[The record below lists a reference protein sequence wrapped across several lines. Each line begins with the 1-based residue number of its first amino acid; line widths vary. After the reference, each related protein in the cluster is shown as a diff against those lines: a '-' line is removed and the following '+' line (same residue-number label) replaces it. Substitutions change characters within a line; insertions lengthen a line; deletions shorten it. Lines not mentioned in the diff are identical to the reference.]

1 MPWALELKWD
11 GIRAQVRLE
20 RGRVT
25 LRTRPGSDATSEF
38 PELAPIGEA
47 VRGHRVILDAELV
60 RLDAD
65 GHPDFAAVAARLGG
79 HRHAAAD
86 SGIVLQ
92 VFDLLHLDGRTTR
105 TLPYRERRELLAELA
120 EQLPS
125 QLARV
130 PRTFTIDEGLV
141 QATLD
146 LGLEGVVAKRLDQ
159 PYRPGRRDGTWIKSK
174 HRRSERM
181 AIIGWR
187 SRPSGQELLAADL
200 DGHARGWCAFG
211 LSGEVRRRIA
221 RRRSASRP
229 PTPRSLGHTN
239 PAPDRRRRSTTYVP
253 EAGYATPS
261 CTRLRPTSKP
271 NRCPAEHRSPAAP
284 AAPPSKAPSRL
295 RTFANACGIRPH
307 QRPGCRTSVE

>member
-1 MPWALELKWD
+1 MLAREDLPRFIAPMLARTAPLPTALSAPWVLEVKWD
-11 GIRAQVRLE
+11 GIRAQVRVE
-20 RGRVT
+20 RGRLT
-25 LRTRPGSDATSEF
+25 LRTRPGRDATCEF

-60 RLDAD
+60 RLDTD

-86 SGIVLQ
+86 PGIVLQ
-92 VFDLLHLDGRTTR
+92 VFDLLHFDGRTTR
-105 TLPYRERRELLAELA
+105 MLPYRERRELLAELA

-130 PRTFTIDEGLV
+130 RRTFTIDEGLV

-159 PYRPGRRDGTWIKSK
+159 PYRPGRRGGTWIKSK

-187 SRPSGQELLAADL
+187 PRPAGQEVE
-200 DGHARGWCAFG
+200 RK
-211 LSGEVRRRIA
+211 
-221 RRRSASRP
+221 
-229 PTPRSLGHTN
+229 
-239 PAPDRRRRSTTYVP
+239 DRRRVVVAAAQGDQGREGST
-253 EAGYATPS
+253 
-261 CTRLRPTSKP
+261 RR
-271 NRCPAEHRSPAAP
+271 R
-284 AAPPSKAPSRL
+284 
-295 RTFANACGIRPH
+295 
-307 QRPGCRTSVE
+307 

>member
-1 MPWALELKWD
+1 M
-11 GIRAQVRLE
+11 
-20 RGRVT
+20 
-25 LRTRPGSDATSEF
+25 
-38 PELAPIGEA
+38 
-47 VRGHRVILDAELV
+47 RGHRVILDAELV

-130 PRTFTIDEGLV
+130 PRTFTIDEGFV

-159 PYRPGRRDGTWIKSK
+159 PYRPGRRDGTWIESK

-200 DGHARGWCAFG
+200 DGTLAAGA
-211 LSGEVRRRIA
+211 
-221 RRRSASRP
+221 RSASPARSGAGSP
-229 PTPRSLGHTN
+229 DDAQRHGRQRRGAWVTPTPLLIVDVAQ
-239 PAPDRRRRSTTYVP
+239 P
-253 EAGYATPS
+253 
-261 CTRLRPTSKP
+261 
-271 NRCPAEHRSPAAP
+271 
-284 AAPPSKAPSRL
+284 
-295 RTFANACGIRPH
+295 
-307 QRPGCRTSVE
+307 RTSRRPATRHHPARG